1 MLGKLIK
8 NDMKNIGKLLLPLN
22 VIVLLMTLVGVAL
35 RASGLFDLDNTSSLL
50 AILIMAYSMGMIV
63 IMVVSYFYP
72 IIHYYRNL
80 FSRQGYLTFTLPVS
94 SWSIL
99 FSKTLVGFFWY
110 MVTGVVATF
119 SVWAVTG
126 FYRIPRETIAY
137 VNYYFAQELGMNL
150 ATFMGWMVVIA
161 ISALLWTL
169 MTAYF
174 SITVGQL
181 YAKHKIIASVVVYVA
196 VYTVM
201 QVLITIALIPFI
213 FRSPTQET
221 IVSVALY
228 STVVFSLIFSPIFY
242 GISGI
247 ILKKKVNLD

>member
-22 VIVLLMTLVGVAL
+22 AIVLLMTLVGVAL
-35 RASGLFDLDNTSSLL
+35 RATGLFNMDNTTSLL
-50 AILIMAYSMGMIV
+50 VILVLAYILG
-63 IMVVSYFYP
+63 MVVILVVCYFYP
-72 IIHYYRNL
+72 IIYFYRNL

-94 SWSIL
+94 PWSIL
-99 FSKTLVGFFWY
+99 FSKTFVGFFWY
-110 MVTGVVATF
+110 IVTGVVAMF
-119 SVWAVTG
+119 SLWAITG
-126 FYRIPRETIAY
+126 FQRIPRETLAY
-137 VNYYFAQELGMNL
+137 LNHYFAQEIGMNFNV
-150 ATFMGWMVVIA
+150 FMGWIVVIT

-181 YAKHKIIASVVVYVA
+181 YARHKIIASVVVYVG
-196 VYTVM
+196 VYTVT
-201 QVLITIALIPFI
+201 QVLVTIALVPFI

-228 STVVFSLIFSPIFY
+228 STLVFSLVFSPIFY
-242 GISGI
+242 GLSGLI
-247 ILKKKVNLD
+247 MRKKVNLD